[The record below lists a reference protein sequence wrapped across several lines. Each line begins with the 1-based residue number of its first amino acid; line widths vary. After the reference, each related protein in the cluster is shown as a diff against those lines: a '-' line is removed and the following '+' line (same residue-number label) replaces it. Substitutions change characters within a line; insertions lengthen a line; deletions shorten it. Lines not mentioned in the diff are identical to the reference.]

1 MADETDDDGA
11 DRGPIGLV
19 LDLFVFAPLGL
30 LAESHT
36 IVPKLAESGRQH
48 VDNRVQL
55 ARMVGQFA
63 VQQGKNQAAKV
74 VAGLRANGH
83 ASDDGAPPAP
93 AGADVVVPDDDE
105 DGARSVAPA
114 RTGVDDG
121 GISEE
126 DLAIPS
132 YDSLAASQ
140 VVPRLD
146 GLSTIELEAV
156 RRYEEAHRG
165 RRTVLGKI
173 ALLQQGS

>member
-1 MADETDDDGA
+1 MAEGTEGNGTG
-11 DRGPIGLV
+11 RGPVGHV

-36 IVPKLAESGRQH
+36 MVPKLAESGRQH

-63 VQQGKNQAAKV
+63 VQQGRQQAAKV
-74 VAGLRANGH
+74 VAGLRANGTD
-83 ASDDGAPPAP
+83 AEPAP
-93 AGADVVVPDDDE
+93 ASGPAPDAEIVDDE
-105 DGARSVAPA
+105 DGPA
-114 RTGVDDG
+114 RGPVAGGDDG
-121 GISEE
+121 GITED

-146 GLSTIELEAV
+146 GLSPIELEAV

-173 ALLQQGS
+173 ALLQQGP

>member
-1 MADETDDDGA
+1 MPDARDGIGS
-11 DRGPIGLV
+11 DRSPLGHV

-30 LAESHT
+30 LADSHT
-36 IVPKLAESGRQH
+36 LVPKLAESGRQH
-48 VDNRVQL
+48 LDDRVQL

-63 VQQGKNQAAKV
+63 VQQGRQHAAKV
-74 VAGLRANGH
+74 VAGLRANGAGPEPAT
-83 ASDDGAPPAP
+83 ASAP
-93 AGADVVVPDDDE
+93 AIDDPGVDDDVDE
-105 DGARSVAPA
+105 SVAA
-114 RTGVDDG
+114 RVGVDDG
-121 GISEE
+121 GIAED

-146 GLSTIELEAV
+146 GLSSIELEAV

-173 ALLQQGS
+173 AILQQGP

>member
-1 MADETDDDGA
+1 MADETAGNGA
-11 DRGPIGLV
+11 SRGPIGHV
-19 LDLFVFAPLGL
+19 LDFFVFAPLGL

-36 IVPKLAESGRQH
+36 LVPKLAESGRQQ
-48 VDNRVQL
+48 VDSRVQL

-63 VQQGKNQAAKV
+63 VQQGRQQAAKV
-74 VAGLRANGH
+74 VAGLRANGTT
-83 ASDDGAPPAP
+83 PA
-93 AGADVVVPDDDE
+93 ADVAEPSPALAVLDDDE
-105 DGARSVAPA
+105 VSDAPVVRA
-114 RTGVDDG
+114 GVDDT
-121 GISEE
+121 GITEE

-146 GLSTIELEAV
+146 GLSSIELEAV

-173 ALLQQGS
+173 ALLQQGP

>member
-1 MADETDDDGA
+1 MADATMEDNGTGRGA
-11 DRGPIGLV
+11 VGHV

-36 IVPKLAESGRQH
+36 LVPKLAETGRQH
-48 VDNRVQL
+48 VDSRVQL

-63 VQQGKNQAAKV
+63 GQQGRTQAAKV
-74 VAGLRANGH
+74 VAGRRTNGTPPEP
-83 ASDDGAPPAP
+83 ASAPAP
-93 AGADVVVPDDDE
+93 AGAADALDDDE
-105 DGARSVAPA
+105 DMGPVMPRSV
-114 RTGVDDG
+114 DDA
-121 GISEE
+121 GITEE

-132 YDSLAASQ
+132 NDSLAASQ

-146 GLSTIELEAV
+146 GLSSIELEAV

-173 ALLQQGS
+173 ALLQQGP

>member
-1 MADETDDDGA
+1 MADDTAGNGA
-11 DRGPIGLV
+11 GRGPLGQV

-30 LAESHT
+30 LADSHT
-36 IVPKLAESGRQH
+36 LVPKLAESGRQH
-48 VDNRVQL
+48 VDSRVQL

-63 VQQGKNQAAKV
+63 VQQGRQQAAKV
-74 VAGLRANGH
+74 VNGWRAD
-83 ASDDGAPPAP
+83 ATAREAEAPAP
-93 AGADVVVPDDDE
+93 VPEPTLLDE
-105 DGARSVAPA
+105 DEGRPYDAPLARS
-114 RTGVDDG
+114 GIDDG
-121 GISEE
+121 GITEE

-146 GLSTIELEAV
+146 GLSSIELEAV

-173 ALLQQGS
+173 ALLQQGP

>member
-1 MADETDDDGA
+1 MADEPAGNG
-11 DRGPIGLV
+11 RGPLGHV

-48 VDNRVQL
+48 VDSRVQL

-63 VQQGKNQAAKV
+63 VQQGKQQAAKV
-74 VAGLRANGH
+74 VAGLRANGSTPEPDG
-83 ASDDGAPPAP
+83 AEADADPTALDDDDDGW
-93 AGADVVVPDDDE
+93 AGDTPVT
-105 DGARSVAPA
+105 
-114 RTGVDDG
+114 RTGVDEG
-121 GISEE
+121 GIAED

-146 GLSTIELEAV
+146 GLSSIELEAV

-173 ALLQQGS
+173 AFLQQGP

>member
-1 MADETDDDGA
+1 MPDVTDGNGG
-11 DRGPIGLV
+11 DRSPIGHV

-30 LAESHT
+30 LADSHT
-36 IVPKLAESGRQH
+36 LVPKLAESGRQH

-63 VQQGKNQAAKV
+63 VQQGRQQAAKV
-74 VAGLRANGH
+74 VAGLRADGTGGPAAT
-83 ASDDGAPPAP
+83 ASAPTTDEPLI
-93 AGADVVVPDDDE
+93 DDDIDE
-105 DGARSVAPA
+105 SAAAGPR
-114 RTGVDDG
+114 VDNG
-121 GISEE
+121 GITED

-146 GLSTIELEAV
+146 GLSSIELEAV

-173 ALLQQGS
+173 ALLQQGP

>member
-1 MADETDDDGA
+1 MADGNGA
-11 DRGPIGLV
+11 DRGPIDVV

-30 LAESHT
+30 LAESST
-36 IVPKLAESGRQH
+36 LVPRLAECGRQH
-48 VDNRVQL
+48 IDNRVQL

-63 VQQGKNQAAKV
+63 VQQGRNQAAKV
-74 VAGLRANGH
+74 VAGLRANGTQ
-83 ASDDGAPPAP
+83 AEPAEAPAP
-93 AGADVVVPDDDE
+93 AGADALVLDDD
-105 DGARSVAPA
+105 DGTVDPSAR
-114 RTGVDDG
+114 RGFDDG

-146 GLSTIELEAV
+146 GLSSIELEAV

-173 ALLQQGS
+173 ALLQHGS

>member
-1 MADETDDDGA
+1 MADETTGNGTG
-11 DRGPIGLV
+11 RGPVGHV

-48 VDNRVQL
+48 VDSRVQL

-63 VQQGKNQAAKV
+63 VQHGRQHAAKV
-74 VAGLRANGH
+74 VAGLRANG
-83 ASDDGAPPAP
+83 ARTETAPATGPAP
-93 AGADVVVPDDDE
+93 DADLLDDE
-105 DGARSVAPA
+105 DGPVRSPVAGA
-114 RTGVDDG
+114 EEG
-121 GISEE
+121 GITED

-146 GLSTIELEAV
+146 GLNSIELEAV

-173 ALLQQGS
+173 ALLQQGP

>member
-1 MADETDDDGA
+1 MPDATDGNGG
-11 DRGPIGLV
+11 DRSPIGHV

-36 IVPKLAESGRQH
+36 LVPKLAESGRQH
-48 VDNRVQL
+48 IDNRVQL

-63 VQQGKNQAAKV
+63 VQQGRQHAAKV
-74 VAGLRANGH
+74 VAGLRANGSGSQAPT
-83 ASDDGAPPAP
+83 ASAPTTDEPAI
-93 AGADVVVPDDDE
+93 DDDVDE
-105 DGARSVAPA
+105 EAAARA
-114 RTGVDDG
+114 GIGDG
-121 GISEE
+121 GISED

-140 VVPRLD
+140 VVPRLV
-146 GLSTIELEAV
+146 GLSSIELEAV

-173 ALLQQGS
+173 AILQQGP

>member
-1 MADETDDDGA
+1 VADETEGNGA
-11 DRGPIGLV
+11 GRGPIGHV

-48 VDNRVQL
+48 VDSRVQL

-63 VQQGKNQAAKV
+63 VQQGRQQAAKV
-74 VAGLRANGH
+74 VAGLRANGTT
-83 ASDDGAPPAP
+83 AAPDVEAP
-93 AGADVVVPDDDE
+93 AASPAAPDDDD
-105 DGARSVAPA
+105 DGWPSDASVARP
-114 RTGVDDG
+114 GVDDS

-146 GLSTIELEAV
+146 GLSSIELEAV

-173 ALLQQGS
+173 ALLQQGP

>member
-1 MADETDDDGA
+1 MGDGTNGNGTG
-11 DRGPIGLV
+11 RGPVGHV

-36 IVPKLAESGRQH
+36 MVPKLAESGRQQ

-63 VQQGKNQAAKV
+63 VQQGRQQAAKV
-74 VAGLRANGH
+74 VAGWRANG
-83 ASDDGAPPAP
+83 APAEPEAAPSPAP
-93 AGADVVVPDDDE
+93 AAEVSDDDE
-105 DGARSVAPA
+105 GTPRPA
-114 RTGVDDG
+114 VDDS
-121 GISEE
+121 GITED

-146 GLSTIELEAV
+146 GLSSIELEAV

-173 ALLQQGS
+173 ALLQQGP